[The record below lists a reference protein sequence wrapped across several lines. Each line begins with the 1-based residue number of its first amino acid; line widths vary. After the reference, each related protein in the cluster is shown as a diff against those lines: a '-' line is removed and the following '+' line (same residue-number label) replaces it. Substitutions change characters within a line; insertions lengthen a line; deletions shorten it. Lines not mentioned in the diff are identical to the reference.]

1 MVRLMTLPALKF
13 AVVREDAAIEAEL
26 VRRTAA
32 REVLVVASGGCTAL
46 ALLAEFPDVEV
57 TAFDIN
63 PRQLEHVLDKHR
75 AALRGE
81 PGRLNVDDA
90 RDDGLSQCG
99 EFERLFRT
107 LRRFLLEF
115 VMSREQLEQ
124 WLSPD
129 TQVDRAALLAA
140 WTRSTYWPL
149 AFSLAFDAKLLDAMF
164 GPDAT
169 QHAAPGSYAPYF
181 QRAFERALAA
191 PDAASNPFLQ
201 HVLLGRYLGADA
213 PAWMR
218 TPPQRTPTLVE
229 GSLLDV
235 PELDRFELISLSN
248 IFDWSSDALVESW
261 ARRLSEQSKPGTHVL
276 VRQLNNQRDLRRF
289 FAPAFRFDD
298 ALAEQ
303 LWLADRSFFYERLQ
317 LAVRR

>member
-1 MVRLMTLPALKF
+1 MTLPALKF
-13 AVVREDAAIEAEL
+13 AVVREDPAIEAEL
-26 VRRTAA
+26 LRRTNA
-32 REVLVVASGGCTAL
+32 RELLVVASGGCTAL
-46 ALLAEFPDVEV
+46 ALLAEFPDIDV

-75 AALRGE
+75 AALSAKLGY
-81 PGRLNVDDA
+81 LNVDDG

-115 VMSREQLEQ
+115 VMPLEQLEH
-124 WLSPD
+124 WFSPIPHD
-129 TQVDRAALLAA
+129 QLDRASLVAT
-140 WTRSTYWPL
+140 WKQSKYWSL
-149 AFSLAFDAKLLDAMF
+149 AFSLAFDARLLDAMF

-191 PDAASNPFLQ
+191 PNAARNPFLQ

-213 PAWMR
+213 PTWMR
-218 TPPQRTPTLVE
+218 SPPQRTPTLVL

-235 PELDRFELISLSN
+235 SDLDRFGLISLSN

-261 ARRLSEQSKPGTHVL
+261 ARRLIEQTKPGTHVL

-289 FAPAFRFDD
+289 FAPEFRFDD
-298 ALAEQ
+298 TLADQ
-303 LWLADRSFFYERLQ
+303 LLLGDRSFFYERLQ
-317 LAVRR
+317 IAVRV

>member
-1 MVRLMTLPALKF
+1 MTLPVLKF

-26 VRRTAA
+26 LRRTAA
-32 REVLVVASGGCTAL
+32 RELLVVASGGCTAL
-46 ALLAEFPDVEV
+46 GLLAEFPNVEI

-81 PGRLNVDDA
+81 LGRLNVDDG

-115 VMSREQLEQ
+115 VLPLDQLEQ
-124 WLSPD
+124 WFSPECEF
-129 TQVDRAALLAA
+129 DRAALVNA
-140 WTRSTYWPL
+140 WMQSKYWPL

-169 QHAAPGSYAPYF
+169 QHAAPDSYAPYF
-181 QRAFERALAA
+181 QRAFERALAG
-191 PDAASNPFLQ
+191 PDAARNPFLQ

-218 TPPQRTPTLVE
+218 SPSQRMPTLVH
-229 GSLLDV
+229 GSLLEV

-261 ARRLSEQSKPGTHVL
+261 ARRLIEQTKPGTHVL

-303 LWLADRSFFYERLQ
+303 LLLADRSFFYERLQ
-317 LAVRR
+317 IAVRV

>member
-1 MVRLMTLPALKF
+1 MAPSALKF
-13 AVVREDAAIEAEL
+13 AVVREDAKVEAEL

-46 ALLAEFPDVEV
+46 ALLAAFPSVDV

-75 AALRGE
+75 AATLGE
-81 PGRLNVDDA
+81 LGRLNVEDA

-115 VMSREQLEQ
+115 VIPLEQLEA
-124 WLSPD
+124 WFSPESEI
-129 TQVDRAALLAA
+129 DRAGMLVT
-140 WTRSTYWPL
+140 WTASKYWPL
-149 AFSLAFDAKLLDAMF
+149 AFSLAFDAGLLDAMF

-191 PDAASNPFLQ
+191 SDAARNPFLQ
-201 HVLLGRYLGADA
+201 HVLLGRYLDRDA

-218 TPPQRTPTLVE
+218 APSRRTPTLIE

-235 PELDRFELISLSN
+235 ADLDRFELISLSN
-248 IFDWSSDALVESW
+248 IFDWSSDELVARW
-261 ARRLSEQSKPGTHVL
+261 AQRLIEQTKPGTHVL
-276 VRQLNNQRDLRRF
+276 VRQLNNQRDLHRF
-289 FAPAFRFDD
+289 FAPAFAFDD

-303 LWLADRSFFYERLQ
+303 LSLADRSFFYERLQ
-317 LAVRR
+317 VAVRV

>member
-1 MVRLMTLPALKF
+1 MTLPALKF
-13 AVVREDAAIEAEL
+13 AVVREDPIIEAEL
-26 VRRTAA
+26 LRRTGA
-32 REVLVVASGGCTAL
+32 RELLVVASGGCTAL
-46 ALLAEFPDVEV
+46 AVLGVFPGVEV

-75 AALRGE
+75 AALHGE
-81 PGRLNVDDA
+81 LGRLNVDDD

-115 VMSREQLEQ
+115 VMPLEQLEH
-124 WLSPD
+124 WFSTKSEL
-129 TQVDRAALLAA
+129 DRVALVAA
-140 WTRSTYWPL
+140 WKPSKYWPI

-169 QHAAPGSYAPYF
+169 QHAPPGSYAPYF
-181 QRAFERALAA
+181 QRAFERALAT
-191 PDAASNPFLQ
+191 PEAANNPFLQ
-201 HVLLGRYLGADA
+201 HVLLGRYLGARA
-213 PAWMR
+213 PIWMR
-218 TPPQRTPTLVE
+218 TPPQRTPTLIE

-235 PELDRFELISLSN
+235 PELDRFGLISLSN

-261 ARRLSEQSKPGTHVL
+261 ARRLIEQTKPGTHVL
-276 VRQLNNQRDLRRF
+276 VRQLNNQRDLHRF
-289 FAPAFRFDD
+289 FAPEFRFDD

-317 LAVRR
+317 IAVRL

>member
-1 MVRLMTLPALKF
+1 MKLPALKF
-13 AVVREDAAIEAEL
+13 AVVREDANVEAEL
-26 VRRTAA
+26 VRRLAA

-46 ALLAEFPDVEV
+46 ALLNEFPDVEV

-81 PGRLNVDDA
+81 LGRLNVDDA

-115 VMSREQLEQ
+115 VMPLEQLERWFVAEAQ
-124 WLSPD
+124 LDREVLVRGW
-129 TQVDRAALLAA
+129 TQ
-140 WTRSTYWPL
+140 SKYWPL

-169 QHAAPGSYAPYF
+169 QHAPPGSYAPYF
-181 QRAFERALAA
+181 QRAFERALAGST
-191 PDAASNPFLQ
+191 AAHNPFLQ
-201 HVLLGRYLGADA
+201 NILLGRYLGADA
-213 PAWMR
+213 PVWMR
-218 TPPQRTPTLVE
+218 SPPQRAPTLIE

-235 PELDRFELISLSN
+235 PALDRFGLISLSN

-261 ARRLSEQSKPGTHVL
+261 ARRSSEQTKPGTHVL

-303 LWLADRSFFYERLQ
+303 LLLADRSFFYERLQ
-317 LAVRR
+317 VAVRV

>member
-1 MVRLMTLPALKF
+1 MITLMPVSALMF
-13 AVVREDAAIEAEL
+13 AVVREDANVEAEL

-32 REVLVVASGGCTAL
+32 RELLVVASGGCTTL
-46 ALLAEFPDVEV
+46 ALLAAFPDVMV

-63 PRQLEHVLDKHR
+63 PRQLEHVLDKQR
-75 AALRGE
+75 AATRGE
-81 PGRLNVDDA
+81 LGRLNVDDA

-99 EFERLFRT
+99 AFERLFRT

-115 VMSREQLEQ
+115 VIPLEQLEQ
-124 WLSPD
+124 WFSAKTL
-129 TQVDRAALLAA
+129 VDRAGLLTT
-140 WTRSTYWPL
+140 WTQSKYWPL

-191 PDAASNPFLQ
+191 PDAARNPFLQ
-201 HVLLGRYLGADA
+201 HVLLGRYLGQDA

-218 TPPQRTPTLVE
+218 SPPQRAPELIE

-235 PELDRFELISLSN
+235 PDLDRFELISLSN
-248 IFDWSSDALVESW
+248 IFDWSSDELVARW
-261 ARRLSEQSKPGTHVL
+261 AHRLIEQTKPGTHVL
-276 VRQLNNQRDLRRF
+276 MRQLNNHRDLQRF

-303 LWLADRSFFYERLQ
+303 LWLAERSCFYERLQ
-317 LAVRR
+317 IAVRR